1 VSEQDKAGRYLCIA
15 KSRSKRTC
23 MTAADE
29 NMSIQ
34 CKKGCLVIE
43 MLSFSY
49 AWYPVQD
56 IKTTLA
62 GYQTENKMAVIC
74 ERKYQIRIWLSMQ
87 MYSMSIN
94 KSALNQFPFVRLR
107 F

>member
-1 VSEQDKAGRYLCIA
+1 
-15 KSRSKRTC
+15 

-49 AWYPVQD
+49 AWCSTLKQLSQGTRQ
-56 IKTTLA
+56 KT
-62 GYQTENKMAVIC
+62 KW
-74 ERKYQIRIWLSMQ
+74 R
-87 MYSMSIN
+87 
-94 KSALNQFPFVRLR
+94 
-107 F
+107 